1 MNVFPRSDDPVP
13 ANPGDQLGPLY
24 EAGLHNLWENLVAEA
39 QTLDNLFV
47 NDGLYGDLIE
57 MRAAHINAGW
67 AASDEANGSKG
78 SSDHDPQIAR
88 FRSRAALSAA
98 SASVVEGDRGTTPL
112 AFPVTLSR
120 PLSRP
125 MTVCATTVPGS
136 ALPTIDFEPYVGCK
150 VIPAGSTGVVFEVRV
165 RGDKVRERDE
175 TFKLAIAG
183 LEGLRLIDATATGTI
198 KNDD

>member
-24 EAGLHNLWENLVAEA
+24 EASLHNLWENLVAEA

-120 PLSRP
+120 PLS
-125 MTVCATTVPGS
+125 
-136 ALPTIDFEPYVGCK
+136 
-150 VIPAGSTGVVFEVRV
+150 
-165 RGDKVRERDE
+165 
-175 TFKLAIAG
+175 
-183 LEGLRLIDATATGTI
+183 
-198 KNDD
+198 